1 MRAWLIAFVLVLLA
15 CAGDGRSSALALEG
29 RLIAPCCWTQTLDVH
44 ESELAKS
51 LREEIEERLARG
63 ERADVIEEDLV
74 DRFGERMRAVPKG
87 KDPRSAIPL
96 VTAIAMLAVAA
107 VLVVVLR
114 RWTTKRA
121 TTTSPP
127 PPAHA
132 RDAYD
137 ERLDAEL
144 ADLDDA
150 R

>member
-15 CAGDGRSSALALEG
+15 CADDGRSSALALEG

-107 VLVVVLR
+107 ALVVVLR
-114 RWTTKRA
+114 RWTKRA
-121 TTTSPP
+121 TTTPP
-127 PPAHA
+127 PPARA

-144 ADLDDA
+144 ADLDA
-150 R
+150 P